1 MKASYVKTKLN
12 SVISIP
18 KIVTIHYNE
27 YDEAFVFEGESHD
40 FWEMVYVDRG
50 QVEICAD
57 AEKRILSQGE
67 VIFHRPN
74 EFHSIRSHHSSPN
87 FFVISFVCHS
97 PAMSSFAKKH
107 IRLGKDLKPFIS
119 GILREANRAYVIL
132 PNRPELLELERR
144 EDAPVG
150 SDQMIR
156 SYLEQLLILMIRTE
170 EKNEPMIFPSK
181 ESLQNHLVLEI
192 KQYIEEHLEESVRI
206 SEICAH
212 LGYSKTYLSHIFH
225 EMSGDTMANY
235 ITLRKID
242 RAKTLV
248 REQKMNFSEISELLG
263 FSNPQYFSRV
273 FKRVTGMSPSE
284 FRQSLE
290 R

>member
-27 YDEAFVFEGESHD
+27 FDEGFVFEGESHD

-50 QVEICAD
+50 RVEVCAD
-57 AEKRILSQGE
+57 SEKTVLSQGE

-74 EFHSIRSHHSSPN
+74 EFHSIRAFDSSPN

-97 PAMSSFAKKH
+97 PAMSYFERKRV
-107 IRLGKDLKPFIS
+107 RLGKDLKPFIS
-119 GILREANRAYVIL
+119 GILREADRAYVIL
-132 PNRPELLELERR
+132 PNRTDLLELERR
-144 EDAPVG
+144 DDAPVG
-150 SDQMIR
+150 SDQMIK
-156 SYLEQLLILMIRTE
+156 SYLEQLLILMIRSE
-170 EKNEPMIFPSK
+170 EHHEPMIFPSK
-181 ESLQNHLVLEI
+181 ESLQNHLAVEI
-192 KQYIEEHLEESVRI
+192 KDYIESHLEGNVRV

-212 LGYSKTYLSHIFH
+212 LGYSKTYLSRVFH
-225 EMSGDTMANY
+225 EMSGETMANY

-248 REQKMNFSEISELLG
+248 REQKMNFSEIAEVLG
-263 FSNPQYFSRV
+263 FNNPQYFSRV

-284 FRQSLE
+284 FRESLE

>member
-27 YDEAFVFEGESHD
+27 FDEGFVFEGESHD

-57 AEKRILSQGE
+57 AEKSILSQGE

-74 EFHSIRSHHSSPN
+74 EFHSIRAHESSPN

-97 PAMSSFAKKH
+97 PAMSYFEKKK

-119 GILREANRAYVIL
+119 GILREADRAYVIL
-132 PNRPELLELERR
+132 PNRTDLLELERR
-144 EDAPVG
+144 ADAPVG
-150 SDQMIR
+150 SDQMIKT
-156 SYLEQLLILMIRTE
+156 YLEQLLILMVRAE
-170 EKNEPMIFPSK
+170 EHREPMIFPSK
-181 ESLQNHLVLEI
+181 ESLQNHLAVEI
-192 KQYIEEHLEESVRI
+192 KQYIEDRLESNVRI

-212 LGYSKTYLSHIFH
+212 LGYSKTYLSRVFH
-225 EMSGDTMANY
+225 EMSGETMANY
-235 ITLRKID
+235 ITIRKID

-248 REQKMNFSEISELLG
+248 REQKMNFSEISERLG
-263 FSNPQYFSRV
+263 FNNPQYFSRV
-273 FKRVTGMSPSE
+273 FRRVTGMSPSE

>member
-1 MKASYVKTKLN
+1 MKRSYVKTKLN

-27 YDEAFVFEGESHD
+27 FDEGFVFEGESHD
-40 FWEMVYVDRG
+40 FWEMVYVDKGR
-50 QVEICAD
+50 VEICAD
-57 AEKRILSQGE
+57 SEKTVLSQGE

-74 EFHSIRSHHSSPN
+74 EFHSIRAFESSPN

-97 PAMSSFAKKH
+97 AAMSYFEKKRGK
-107 IRLGKDLKPFIS
+107 IGKDLKPFVS
-119 GILREANRAYVIL
+119 GILREADRAYVIL
-132 PNRPELLELERR
+132 PNRPNLLELERR

-150 SDQMIR
+150 SDQMIKT
-156 SYLEQLLILMIRTE
+156 YLEQLLILMIRSAE
-170 EKNEPMIFPSK
+170 CREPLIFPSK
-181 ESLQNHLVLEI
+181 ESLQNHLVIEI
-192 KQYIEEHLEESVRI
+192 KEYIEAHLENNVSI
-206 SEICAH
+206 SDICTH
-212 LGYSKTYLSHIFH
+212 LGYSKTYLSRVFH
-225 EMSGDTMANY
+225 ETSGETMANY
-235 ITLRKID
+235 MTLRKID

-248 REQKMNFSEISELLG
+248 REQKMNFSEISEHLS
-263 FSNPQYFSRV
+263 FNNPQYFSRV